1 VNKLNDWIKLKLKNW
16 LLFLVRRLDE
26 KYQNVPNI
34 RLSSNSPFNRK
45 LKIPLLFILSVTY
58 LILYFMLLMQ
68 IGINFKN
75 GIAVFF
81 VLSIIFF
88 FILFYISKQIKLSKI
103 DTDTAI
109 LASFVLIVSLLLF
122 QIFDKS
128 LSPIAFPMTAF
139 SIMLCILVSLRVSFI
154 YIFVMSVF
162 ISVTNNFSNIISMI
176 HLVGCLTSIIGL
188 KEIRNRSQFVKV
200 GIKVSLSM
208 ILFVIILYLFNI
220 YSLEEVKYNIWFS
233 LLSGFL
239 SVLIVLTALPVMETL
254 FSRTTNIKLIELVD
268 FNNILLKRLMVEAPG
283 TYHHSLLTASLAE
296 QAATAIGDNSLLA
309 RACAYYHDIGKLK
322 NPEYFIENQN
332 TKKNPHDELSPSLS
346 GLVLISHVKDGIAL
360 AKKYNIDDIII
371 QAINEHH
378 GTSIIQYF
386 YNRALEQNKELN
398 EQDFRYPCQKPT
410 TKVTAILMIAD
421 SVEAISRVLP
431 DKNAGKLREVVEKVI
446 NNKFTDGQ
454 FSECPITLADLVKIA
469 ENMTTTLCGIYHARI
484 EYKDIEKK

>member
-1 VNKLNDWIKLKLKNW
+1 MNKLNDWIKLKLKNW

-26 KYQNVPNI
+26 KYQNSPSI
-34 RLSSNSPFNRK
+34 RLSSSSSFTNK
-45 LKIPLLFILSVTY
+45 LKIPLPVILTVTY

-68 IGINFKN
+68 VGINLN
-75 GIAVFF
+75 NAIAVFIILSVLFFF
-81 VLSIIFF
+81 VLLYITSKTKLSNIDNDISILVS
-88 FILFYISKQIKLSKI
+88 FILII
-103 DTDTAI
+103 
-109 LASFVLIVSLLLF
+109 SLLLF
-122 QIFDKS
+122 QIFEKS

-139 SIMLCILVSLRVSFI
+139 SIILAVLVSLRISFI
-154 YIFVMSVF
+154 YIFVMTVF
-162 ISVTNNFSNIISMI
+162 ISITNNFSNIIAII
-176 HLVGCLTSIIGL
+176 HLVGCLTSLIGI
-188 KEIRNRSQFVKV
+188 KEIRNRTQFLNIGMK
-200 GIKVSLSM
+200 IALSM
-208 ILFVIILYLFNI
+208 MLFVIVLYLFNI
-220 YSLEEVKYNIWFS
+220 YSLEETKYNLWFS

-239 SVLIVLTALPVMETL
+239 SVLIVLAALPVLETL

-360 AKKYNIDDIII
+360 AKKYNIDDVII

-386 YNRALEQNKELN
+386 YNKALEQNKELN

-421 SVEAISRVLP
+421 SVEAISRIFP
-431 DKNAGKLREVVEKVI
+431 DKNAGKLKEVVEKVI

-469 ENMTTTLCGIYHARI
+469 ESMTTTLCGIYHARI
-484 EYKDIEKK
+484 EYKDVEKK

>member
-1 VNKLNDWIKLKLKNW
+1 
-16 LLFLVRRLDE
+16 
-26 KYQNVPNI
+26 
-34 RLSSNSPFNRK
+34 
-45 LKIPLLFILSVTY
+45 
-58 LILYFMLLMQ
+58 
-68 IGINFKN
+68 
-75 GIAVFF
+75 
-81 VLSIIFF
+81 
-88 FILFYISKQIKLSKI
+88 
-103 DTDTAI
+103 
-109 LASFVLIVSLLLF
+109 
-122 QIFDKS
+122 
-128 LSPIAFPMTAF
+128 
-139 SIMLCILVSLRVSFI
+139 
-154 YIFVMSVF
+154 MSVF

>member
-1 VNKLNDWIKLKLKNW
+1 MNKLNDWIKLKLKNW

-26 KYQNVPNI
+26 KYQNSPSI
-34 RLSSNSPFNRK
+34 RLSSNNSFTTK
-45 LKIPLLFILSVTY
+45 LKIPLPVILTVTY
-58 LILYFMLLMQ
+58 FILYFMLLMQ
-68 IGINFKN
+68 IGVNFSN
-75 GIAVFF
+75 AAAVFLILSLIFFF
-81 VLSIIFF
+81 VLLHINSHTKLSNVDNDTSILVS
-88 FILFYISKQIKLSKI
+88 FILII
-103 DTDTAI
+103 
-109 LASFVLIVSLLLF
+109 SLLLF
-122 QIFDKS
+122 QIFEKS
-128 LSPIAFPMTAF
+128 LSPIAFPMAAF
-139 SIMLCILVSLRVSFI
+139 SIILAILVSLRISLI
-154 YIFVMSVF
+154 YIFVMAIL
-162 ISVTNNFSNIISMI
+162 ISITNNFSNVIAII
-176 HLVGCLTSIIGL
+176 HLTGCLTALIGI
-188 KEIRNRSQFVKV
+188 KEIRNRTQFLST
-200 GIKVSLSM
+200 GMKVSLSM
-208 ILFVIILYLFNI
+208 MLFVIVLYLFNM
-220 YSLEEVKYNIWFS
+220 YSLEEAKYNLWFS

-239 SVLIVLTALPVMETL
+239 SVLIVLATLPVLETL

-268 FNNILLKRLMVEAPG
+268 FNNVLLKKLMVEAPG

-296 QAATAIGDNSLLA
+296 QATTAIGDNSLLA

-360 AKKYNIDDIII
+360 AKKYKIDDVII

-386 YNRALEQNKELN
+386 YNKALEQNKELN

-410 TKVTAILMIAD
+410 TKITAILMIAD
-421 SVEAISRVLP
+421 SVEAISRILP
-431 DKNAGKLREVVEKVI
+431 DKNAGKLKEVVEKVI

-469 ENMTTTLCGIYHARI
+469 ESMTTTLCGIYHARI

>member
-1 VNKLNDWIKLKLKNW
+1 MNKLNDWIKLKLKNW

-26 KYQNVPNI
+26 KYQNSPSI
-34 RLSSNSPFNRK
+34 RLSSNNSFTTK
-45 LKIPLLFILSVTY
+45 LKIPLPVILTVTY

-68 IGINFKN
+68 IGISFSN
-75 GIAVFF
+75 AVAVFVILSVIFFF
-81 VLSIIFF
+81 VLLHITNYTKLSNIDNDTSILVS
-88 FILFYISKQIKLSKI
+88 FILIS
-103 DTDTAI
+103 
-109 LASFVLIVSLLLF
+109 SLLLF
-122 QIFDKS
+122 QIFEKS
-128 LSPIAFPMTAF
+128 LSPLAFPMTAF
-139 SIMLCILVSLRVSFI
+139 TIILAVLVSLRISLM
-154 YIFVMSVF
+154 YIFVMAIL
-162 ISVTNNFSNIISMI
+162 ISITNNFSNIIAII
-176 HLVGCLTSIIGL
+176 HLAGCLTALIGI
-188 KEIRNRSQFVKV
+188 KEIRNRTQFLST
-200 GIKVSLSM
+200 GMKVSLSM
-208 ILFVIILYLFNI
+208 MLFVIVLYLFNM
-220 YSLEEVKYNIWFS
+220 YSLEEAKYNLWFS

-239 SVLIVLTALPVMETL
+239 SVLIVLATLPVLETL

-268 FNNILLKRLMVEAPG
+268 FNNVLLKKLMVEAPG

-360 AKKYNIDDIII
+360 AKKYKIDDVII

-386 YNRALEQNKELN
+386 YNKALEQNKELN

-410 TKVTAILMIAD
+410 TKITAILMIAD
-421 SVEAISRVLP
+421 SVEAISRILP
-431 DKNAGKLREVVEKVI
+431 DKNAGKLKEVVEKVI

-469 ENMTTTLCGIYHARI
+469 ESMTTTLCGIYHARI